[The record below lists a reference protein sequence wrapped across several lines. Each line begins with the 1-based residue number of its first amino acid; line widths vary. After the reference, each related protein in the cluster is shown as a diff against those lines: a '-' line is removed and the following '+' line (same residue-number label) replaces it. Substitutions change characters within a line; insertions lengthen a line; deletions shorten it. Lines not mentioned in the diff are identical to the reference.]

1 MNATLQVS
9 SSTVLEFT
17 MDTCC
22 PRVNGV
28 SIETRQPLAFTVV
41 VLVSSSNAFPLLV
54 PRTITAICMC
64 TRWVRRNLLYCWA
77 DGIGAGSFPFV
88 IQFSPGTSHPM

>member
-1 MNATLQVS
+1 MRQNSGDGSVNSNPTSVLLPLLSLMNATLQVS

-54 PRTITAICMC
+54 PRTITAI
-64 TRWVRRNLLYCWA
+64 
-77 DGIGAGSFPFV
+77 
-88 IQFSPGTSHPM
+88 